1 MPLDKY
7 TEGASLCFL
16 EQLFITLFNLYSE
29 FIEKIDTADII
40 VKWLCFSRQAGVWRD
55 VRALSLYTLLA
66 SIRATDPCSWA
77 LNIGPRLTDFRGW
90 DHTEEASIDG
100 EGCEWQGQMRREMVG
115 GPAGSRHTGII
126 VTGLPRPLCRGEP
139 VTEKDM
145 TAEVF
150 INSLRWRFVMDLLPP
165 FKSVTL
171 NWRL

>member
-1 MPLDKY
+1 MFFRATVHYFIQPLFRVHWENRHYRHYCKV
-7 TEGASLCFL
+7 TL
-16 EQLFITLFNLYSE
+16 LFETG
-29 FIEKIDTADII
+29 
-40 VKWLCFSRQAGVWRD
+40 WC